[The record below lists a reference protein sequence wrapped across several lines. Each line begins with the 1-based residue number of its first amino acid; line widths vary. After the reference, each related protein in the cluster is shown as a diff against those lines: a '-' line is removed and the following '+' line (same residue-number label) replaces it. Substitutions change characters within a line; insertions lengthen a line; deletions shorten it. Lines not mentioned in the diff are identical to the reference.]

1 MYNETI
7 SIYVNSDE
15 SVEAFARECEKAFGI
30 ELSTNL
36 QHTHGFSYAD
46 SKQWL
51 VIHEQLDYRALEGE
65 VADFPYWIE
74 IGSYAPRY
82 SDRLR
87 YTSEFAQL
95 IYDKL
100 RATQKY
106 SFLML
111 GDAELSLGQS
121 GEGYRQA
128 G

>member
-15 SVEAFARECEKAFGI
+15 AVEVFARECEKAFRI
-30 ELSTNL
+30 ELGTNI

-51 VIHEQLDYRALEGE
+51 VIHEQLDFRALEDG
-65 VADFPYWIE
+65 VTDFPYWIE
-74 IGSYAPRY
+74 VGSYAARY
-82 SDRLR
+82 GDRLR

-95 IYDKL
+95 IYDRLKA
-100 RATQKY
+100 RRKY

-111 GDAELSLGQS
+111 GDAELSLEQVN
-121 GEGYRQA
+121 EAYRQA